1 MEEYYQINADGCA
14 VRCKLYAD
22 EGSCIERLVLFG
34 HGFGGHKDNR
44 AAKAFAKRILKK
56 NSGIATVTFNW
67 PCHGDDGGKTIRLE
81 ECDRYLRV
89 LLADIRERFGSPELY
104 GYGNSFGAYLFLKFM
119 SEHGDPFGKTAL
131 RSPAVNMYEVI
142 CSAIMTGKDRDRICA
157 GETVQAGFDRK
168 IEIDGAFLDSLQKAD
183 IVQRDFRPFADSM
196 LILHGTEDEIVPFE
210 ASKGF
215 AEKNGIR
222 FIPVEGGDHRFLGP
236 GNMDFAVAK
245 MLEHFGFE

>member
-1 MEEYYQINADGCA
+1 MEEYYQIDAEGCSI
-14 VRCKLYAD
+14 RCKLYAGD
-22 EGSCIERLVLFG
+22 GSCVEKLVLFG

-44 AAKAFAKRILKK
+44 AAEAFAKRILKK

-81 ECDRYLRV
+81 DCDRYLHI
-89 LLADIRERFGSPELY
+89 LLADLSERFLSPELY
-104 GYGNSFGAYLFLKFM
+104 GYGNSFGAYLFLKYM
-119 SEHGDPFGKTAL
+119 SEHGDPFVKTAL

-142 CSAIMTGKDRDRICA
+142 SSAIMTEKDRDQIRA
-157 GETVQAGFDRK
+157 DRAVQVGFDRK
-168 IEIDGAFLDSLQKAD
+168 IEIDAAFLDSLRKAD
-183 IVQRDFRPFADSM
+183 IVQRDFRPFADSI

-222 FIPVEGGDHRFLGP
+222 FIPVEGGDHRFLRP
-236 GNMDFAVAK
+236 GNMDFAVAR
-245 MLEHFGFE
+245 MLEHFGFD